1 MARTARRQLEG
12 RHLLFGEYLRSFTT
26 LNVQIEDKLN
36 IYFIL
41 FILFYLPHNN
51 LKKEKK
57 REKKKWRRDLTKT
70 IGAYERLGL
79 LGRWARAV

>member
-1 MARTARRQLEG
+1 MARTARGQLEG
-12 RHLLFGEYLRSFTT
+12 RHLLIGEYWRSLTT
-26 LNVQIEDKLN
+26 LNVQIEGKLN
-36 IYFIL
+36 ISFYVIYFIL
-41 FILFYLPHNN
+41 FATQK

-79 LGRWARAV
+79 LELRVRAV

>member
-12 RHLLFGEYLRSFTT
+12 RHLLFGEYLRSLPT

-70 IGAYERLGL
+70 IKAYERLGL
-79 LGRWARAV
+79 LELWARAV

>member
-12 RHLLFGEYLRSFTT
+12 RHLLFGEYLRSLPT